1 MKPFRKL
8 SFLILMFTF
17 WLQSQAQAPGGV
29 PYGEPEPVEF
39 DLFNTIILIV
49 LPILLI
55 IFYFWYRTRKKK
67 K

>member
-1 MKPFRKL
+1 MIRKSGISIL
-8 SFLILMFTF
+8 MLFISFL
-17 WLQSQAQAPGGV
+17 SEAQAPGGV
-29 PYGEPEPVEF
+29 PYGQPEPVEF

-55 IFYFWYRTRKKK
+55 IFYFWYRARKKK

>member
-1 MKPFRKL
+1 MFII
-8 SFLILMFTF
+8 SFL
-17 WLQSQAQAPGGV
+17 SEAQAPGGV
-29 PYGEPEPVEF
+29 PYGQPEPVEF